1 MSRWTVRRLTL
12 TVSKPFHN
20 GLLSSTAT
28 ATTLDN
34 VQFFWAIDKKYQEWS
49 WNLIRIARWWLIAA
63 TVFWLCSIYTVAVRI
78 KTEFLTNVA
87 RFAVNILI
95 QNMYLIFS
103 ELSVLRIHVV
113 LPKTKF
119 VILDIL
125 LHYLPMTATLF
136 CPQAIGWPL
145 SCCGEVP
152 WHFLLRSGFWN
163 IFLAILLLFTCQT
176 KSLFAKCHHHFPP
189 RLSHSLVDIK
199 TKKFLVPNS
208 ETRRRTSHLSMEFP
222 NFQGRFQ
229 LLFLSE
235 IHLWMEFFAFRDYK
249 F

>member
-1 MSRWTVRRLTL
+1 M
-12 TVSKPFHN
+12 
-20 GLLSSTAT
+20 
-28 ATTLDN
+28 
-34 VQFFWAIDKKYQEWS
+34 
-49 WNLIRIARWWLIAA
+49 
-63 TVFWLCSIYTVAVRI
+63 
-78 KTEFLTNVA
+78 
-87 RFAVNILI
+87 I

-103 ELSVLRIHVV
+103 ELSGLRIHVV

-136 CPQAIGWPL
+136 CPQAIGWP
-145 SCCGEVP
+145 
-152 WHFLLRSGFWN
+152 FLLRSGFWN

-176 KSLFAKCHHHFPP
+176 KSLFAKCRHHFPP

-222 NFQGRFQ
+222 NFQGHLQ
-229 LLFLSE
+229 VLFLSE